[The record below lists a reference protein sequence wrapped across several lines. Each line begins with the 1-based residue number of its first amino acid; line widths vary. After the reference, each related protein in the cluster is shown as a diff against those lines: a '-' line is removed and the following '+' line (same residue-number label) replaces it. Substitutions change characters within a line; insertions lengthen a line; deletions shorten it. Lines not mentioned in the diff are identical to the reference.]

1 MKKNDDNENCMKSN
15 IYDTFPILFQAKMIL
30 CGKWIETPAEWADQ
44 KPQIPNPEQIEP
56 SENNYLVLI
65 PIQTITLR

>member
-1 MKKNDDNENCMKSN
+1 MTPFPYYSKRKWYYVGNESK
-15 IYDTFPILFQAKMIL
+15 
-30 CGKWIETPAEWADQ
+30 TPAEWADQ

-65 PIQTITLR
+65 PIQTISFR